1 MASHSGTDLVTAPLL
16 MTILQ
21 YTLDPQLATNRPLHS
36 RQIGGPFTIRHGLLK
51 KSFSP
56 IRRFKD
62 FSPCLIVLIGS
73 PSFVFLEHFGPVN
86 GPAEGVETHR

>member
-36 RQIGGPFTIRHGLLK
+36 RQIGSPFTIRHGLLK
-51 KSFSP
+51 NKLFSYP
-56 IRRFKD
+56 QVQGFFTVPDRSYWLPFFC
-62 FSPCLIVLIGS
+62 FS
-73 PSFVFLEHFGPVN
+73 
-86 GPAEGVETHR
+86 